1 MSGKLEP
8 TVFAENHVSFT
19 TTPPKVLVNEQK
31 SNMVTTLPEKH
42 SESAANHVPQA
53 TLRNE
58 PLQTKKEIP
67 SNNATV
73 CASEIPITKK
83 NFQNNEDDDHYS
95 GGLFHDD
102 NRGSL
107 LARLQLNLLL
117 SQQTVQCNQSSNN
130 HQQQQMTC

>member
-1 MSGKLEP
+1 MSDTESIQKREH
-8 TVFAENHVSFT
+8 ASFT
-19 TTPPKVLVNEQK
+19 TQPPKVLAKEQDFITRL
-31 SNMVTTLPEKH
+31 TTLPHK
-42 SESAANHVPQA
+42 ESKTAANHVPDA
-53 TLRNE
+53 YE
-58 PLQTKKEIP
+58 PAQTKKPIP

-83 NFQNNEDDDHYS
+83 HFQNNDDDDHFT
-95 GGLFHDD
+95 GGLFCDD

-117 SQQTVQCNQSSNN
+117 SQQTAQCNQSSN